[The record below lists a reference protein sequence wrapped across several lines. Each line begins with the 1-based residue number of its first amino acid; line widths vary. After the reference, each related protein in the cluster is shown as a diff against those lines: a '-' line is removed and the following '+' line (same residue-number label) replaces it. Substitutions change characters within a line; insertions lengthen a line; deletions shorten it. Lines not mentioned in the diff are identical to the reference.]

1 MVHALMIERAT
12 QSHRPDSTRVFD
24 LSSHPRTRRPSMASL
39 HGFKS
44 CLDLTQMLATS
55 MRSCR
60 CAPHPFIRACA
71 QSIGCHSQSES
82 LTLIFAICVSLARS
96 DMDRKTHWGQELFLF
111 GTEQPVSPDSRITG
125 VIEFGYHQVYKYV
138 AAMYMCVCDA
148 LALTRRSL
156 CSLARV
162 FAGSRSFRRHVAV
175 DFTFRTSATQYFQKR
190 FAV

>member
-1 MVHALMIERAT
+1 
-12 QSHRPDSTRVFD
+12 
-24 LSSHPRTRRPSMASL
+24 
-39 HGFKS
+39 
-44 CLDLTQMLATS
+44 
-55 MRSCR
+55 
-60 CAPHPFIRACA
+60 
-71 QSIGCHSQSES
+71 
-82 LTLIFAICVSLARS
+82 
-96 DMDRKTHWGQELFLF
+96 MDRKTHWGQELFLF

-175 DFTFRTSATQYFQKR
+175 DFTFRTSATQYFRKR